1 MAAVFVLL
9 YVPLLL
15 FFLKAMFTKD
25 AQLIQNSYYAATAQA
40 LPEQAP
46 LKSTVSADVC
56 VVGAGLAGLSAALE
70 LANAGFDVVLLEA
83 RRIAWGASGR
93 NGGQAIAGYA
103 CGEEPFEKA
112 MSMDEAKR
120 AFNLTI
126 EGLDL
131 MRERIRQY
139 NIDCDWVD
147 GYMTASVK
155 PKSTAGLFEWADRL
169 GEAYDYPH
177 LQKIQQDEMPEWVAS
192 KRYHAGVLD
201 KNSAHL
207 HPLKYA
213 LGVARAALDAGV
225 RIFEQSMV
233 TDIAYTDPAVVKTAQ
248 GQVTAKFVILAG
260 NVYIDELV
268 PKIAKRIMP
277 VGTYIIATEHLPK
290 ETADSLIKNRIAVC
304 DNNFVLDYFRVTND
318 DRMLF
323 GGRVSYSGITPPNLP
338 VAMRKT
344 MLRAFPQ
351 LESAKVEYCWGGF
364 VDVTMNRAPDFG
376 RLANNVYYLQ
386 GFSGHGLILTGI
398 AGKLAAE
405 AVRGQAER
413 FDMFSKIK
421 HLPFPGGKYLRTP
434 AQVLGMAYYRLKD
447 YL

>member
-1 MAAVFVLL
+1 
-9 YVPLLL
+9 
-15 FFLKAMFTKD
+15 MFTKD
-25 AQLIQNSYYAATAQA
+25 AQLIQNSYYTATAQA

-46 LKSTVSADVC
+46 LQSTVCADVC

-70 LANAGFDVVLLEA
+70 LANAGFDVVVLEA
-83 RRIAWGASGR
+83 KRVAWGASGR

-112 MSMDEAKR
+112 MSPDEAKR

-131 MRERIRQY
+131 MRERIRRY

-169 GEAYDYPH
+169 GEVYDYPY
-177 LQKIQQDEMPEWVAS
+177 LQKIQPNEMPDWVAS
-192 KRYHAGVLD
+192 KRYYAGVLD

-260 NVYIDELV
+260 NVYIDELA

-277 VGTYIIATEHLPK
+277 VGTYIIATEHLPR

-304 DNNFVLDYFRVTND
+304 DNNFVLDYFRVTRD

-338 VAMRKT
+338 NAMRKT

-413 FDMFSKIK
+413 FDLFSKIK

>member
-1 MAAVFVLL
+1 
-9 YVPLLL
+9 
-15 FFLKAMFTKD
+15 MFAQDARLTK
-25 AQLIQNSYYAATAQA
+25 NSYYTATSQA
-40 LPEQAP
+40 LSQQPTLQG
-46 LKSTVSADVC
+46 KVQADVC
-56 VVGAGLAGLSAALE
+56 VIGAGLAGLSAALE
-70 LANAGFDVVLLEA
+70 LANAGYSVVVLEA
-83 RRIAWGASGR
+83 KRIAWGASGR

-103 CGEEPFEKA
+103 CGEESFEKF

-139 NIDCDWVD
+139 HIDCDWVD

-155 PKSTAGLFEWADRL
+155 PKSTAGLFEWADRM
-169 GEAYDYPH
+169 AAVYDYPH
-177 LQKIQQDEMPEWVAS
+177 LHKIQPNEMPDWVAS

-213 LGVARAALDAGV
+213 LGVAKAALDAGV
-225 RIFEQSMV
+225 RIYENSMV

-260 NVYIDELV
+260 NVYIDELA

-277 VGTYIIATEHLPK
+277 VGTYIIATERLPK

-304 DNNFVLDYFRVTND
+304 DNNFVLDYFRVTRD

-376 RLANNVYYLQ
+376 RLAHHVYYLQ

-398 AGKLAAE
+398 AGKMAAE

-413 FDMFSKIK
+413 FDLFAKIK
-421 HLPFPGGKYLRTP
+421 HLPFPGGRYLRTP

-447 YL
+447 YI

>member
-1 MAAVFVLL
+1 M
-9 YVPLLL
+9 
-15 FFLKAMFTKD
+15 
-25 AQLIQNSYYAATAQA
+25 
-40 LPEQAP
+40 
-46 LKSTVSADVC
+46 
-56 VVGAGLAGLSAALE
+56 
-70 LANAGFDVVLLEA
+70 
-83 RRIAWGASGR
+83 
-93 NGGQAIAGYA
+93 
-103 CGEEPFEKA
+103 
-112 MSMDEAKR
+112 
-120 AFNLTI
+120 
-126 EGLDL
+126 
-131 MRERIRQY
+131 
-139 NIDCDWVD
+139 
-147 GYMTASVK
+147 
-155 PKSTAGLFEWADRL
+155 
-169 GEAYDYPH
+169 
-177 LQKIQQDEMPEWVAS
+177 
-192 KRYHAGVLD
+192 D

-233 TDIAYTDPAVVKTAQ
+233 TDIAYTDPAVVKTVQ
-248 GQVTAKFVILAG
+248 GQVTAQFVILAG

>member
-1 MAAVFVLL
+1 
-9 YVPLLL
+9 
-15 FFLKAMFTKD
+15 MF
-25 AQLIQNSYYAATAQA
+25 AQDEKLANNSYYTATAQPLA
-40 LPEQAP
+40 EQPSLQGAMH
-46 LKSTVSADVC
+46 ADVC
-56 VVGAGLAGLSAALE
+56 VVGAGLAGLSTALE
-70 LANAGFDVVLLEA
+70 LANAGFQVVLLEA
-83 RRIAWGASGR
+83 KRVAWAASGR

-103 CGEEPFEKA
+103 CGEEPFEKV

-139 NIDCDWVD
+139 DIDCDLVD

-155 PKSTAGLFEWADRL
+155 PKSTAGLFEWADRMS
-169 GEAYDYPH
+169 EVYDYPY
-177 LQKIQQDEMPEWVAS
+177 LQKISAAEMPDWVAS
-192 KRYHAGVLD
+192 KRYHSGVLD

-213 LGVARAALDAGV
+213 LGVARAALNAGV
-225 RIFEQSMV
+225 RIFEHSQV
-233 TDIAYTDPAVVKTAQ
+233 TDINYTDPALVKTAQ

-260 NVYIDELV
+260 NVYIDELA

-277 VGTYIIATEHLPK
+277 VGTYIIATEPLSK
-290 ETADSLIKNRIAVC
+290 DTADSLIKNRIAVC

-338 VAMRKT
+338 NAMRKT

-351 LESAKVEYCWGGF
+351 LESAKIEYCWGGF

-376 RLANNVYYLQ
+376 RLAHNVYYLQ

-413 FDMFSKIK
+413 FDLFGKIK

>member
-1 MAAVFVLL
+1 
-9 YVPLLL
+9 
-15 FFLKAMFTKD
+15 MFAKD
-25 AQLIQNSYYAATAQA
+25 ASLALNSYYTATSQS
-40 LPEQAP
+40 LPEQPA
-46 LKSTVSADVC
+46 LKDNITADVC
-56 VVGAGLAGLSAALE
+56 VIGAGLAGLSAALE
-70 LANAGFDVVLLEA
+70 LANAGFQVVLLEA
-83 RRIAWGASGR
+83 KRIAWGASGR

-103 CGEEPFEKA
+103 CGEEPFEKVMTMA
-112 MSMDEAKR
+112 ESKE
-120 AFNLTI
+120 AFNLTV

-131 MRERIRQY
+131 MRQRIQKY
-139 NIDCDWVD
+139 DIDCDWVD
-147 GYMTASVK
+147 GYMTASVRSK
-155 PKSTAGLFEWADRL
+155 TTPDLFEWADRMTTV
-169 GEAYDYPH
+169 YDYPH
-177 LQKIQQDEMPEWVAS
+177 LQKIQPDEMPEWLAS
-192 KRYHAGVLD
+192 ERYHAGVLD

-213 LGVARAALDAGV
+213 LGLAQAAMNAGV
-225 RIFEQSMV
+225 RIYENTQATQIKYS
-233 TDIAYTDPAVVKTAQ
+233 DPAIVKTSS
-248 GQVTAKFVILAG
+248 GQVTASFVILAG
-260 NVYIDELV
+260 NVYTDDLA

-277 VGTYIIATEHLPK
+277 VGTYIVTTEQLPH
-290 ETADSLIKNRIAVC
+290 EVAEGLIKNRIAVS

-323 GGRVSYSGITPPNLP
+323 GGRVSYSGMTPPNLP

-351 LESAKVEYCWGGF
+351 LDFAQIEYCWGGY

-398 AGKLAAE
+398 AGKIAAE

-413 FDMFSKIK
+413 FDLFSKLR
-421 HLPFPGGKYLRTP
+421 HLPFPGGKYLRMP

>member
-1 MAAVFVLL
+1 
-9 YVPLLL
+9 
-15 FFLKAMFTKD
+15 MFAKD
-25 AQLIQNSYYAATAQA
+25 APLALNSYYTATSQPLAEQPA
-40 LPEQAP
+40 L
-46 LKSTVSADVC
+46 KDNIIADVC
-56 VVGAGLAGLSAALE
+56 VIGAGLAGLSAALE
-70 LANAGFDVVLLEA
+70 LANAGFQVVLLEA
-83 RRIAWGASGR
+83 KRIAWGASGR

-103 CGEEPFEKA
+103 CGEEPFEKVMTMA
-112 MSMDEAKR
+112 ESKE
-120 AFNLTI
+120 AFNLTV

-131 MRERIRQY
+131 MRQRIQKY
-139 NIDCDWVD
+139 DIDCDWVD
-147 GYMTASVK
+147 GYMTASVR
-155 PKSTAGLFEWADRL
+155 PKTTPDLFEWADRMTTV
-169 GEAYDYPH
+169 YDYPH
-177 LQKIQQDEMPEWVAS
+177 LQKIQPDEMPEWLAS
-192 KRYHAGVLD
+192 ERYHAGVLD

-213 LGVARAALDAGV
+213 LGLAQAAMNAGV
-225 RIFEQSMV
+225 RIYENTQATQIKYS
-233 TDIAYTDPAVVKTAQ
+233 DPAVVKTSS
-248 GQVTAKFVILAG
+248 GQVTASFVILAG
-260 NVYIDELV
+260 NVYTEDLA

-277 VGTYIIATEHLPK
+277 VGTYIVTTEQLPH
-290 ETADSLIKNRIAVC
+290 EVAEGLIKNRIAVS

-323 GGRVSYSGITPPNLP
+323 GGRVSYSGMTPPNLP

-351 LESAKVEYCWGGF
+351 LDFVQIEYCWGGY

-376 RLANNVYYLQ
+376 RLAKNVYYLQ

-398 AGKLAAE
+398 AGKIAAE

-413 FDMFSKIK
+413 FDLFSKLR
-421 HLPFPGGKYLRTP
+421 HLPFPGGKYLRMP

>member
-1 MAAVFVLL
+1 
-9 YVPLLL
+9 
-15 FFLKAMFTKD
+15 MF
-25 AQLIQNSYYAATAQA
+25 AQDEKLANNSYYAATAQPLA
-40 LPEQAP
+40 EQPSLQSAMH
-46 LKSTVSADVC
+46 ADVC
-56 VVGAGLAGLSAALE
+56 VVGAGLAGLSTALE
-70 LANAGFDVVLLEA
+70 LANAGFQVVLLEA
-83 RRIAWGASGR
+83 KRVAWAASGR

-103 CGEEPFEKA
+103 CGEEPFEKV

-139 NIDCDWVD
+139 HIDCDLVD

-155 PKSTAGLFEWADRL
+155 PKSTAGLFEWADRMS
-169 GEAYDYPH
+169 EVYDYPY
-177 LQKIQQDEMPEWVAS
+177 LQKISAAEMPDWVAS
-192 KRYHAGVLD
+192 KRYHSGVLD

-213 LGVARAALDAGV
+213 LGVARAALNAGV
-225 RIFEQSMV
+225 QIFEHSLV
-233 TDIAYTDPAVVKTAQ
+233 TQIDYTDPAVVKTAQ
-248 GQVTAKFVILAG
+248 GQVTAKFVVLAG

-277 VGTYIIATEHLPK
+277 VGTYIIATERLPK

-413 FDMFSKIK
+413 FDLFAKLK
-421 HLPFPGGKYLRTP
+421 HTPFPGGKYLRTP

>member
-1 MAAVFVLL
+1 
-9 YVPLLL
+9 
-15 FFLKAMFTKD
+15 MFTKD
-25 AQLIQNSYYAATAQA
+25 AQLIQNSYYTATAQA

-46 LKSTVSADVC
+46 LQSTVCADVC

-70 LANAGFDVVLLEA
+70 LANAGFDVVVLEA
-83 RRIAWGASGR
+83 KRVAWGASGR

-112 MSMDEAKR
+112 MSPDEAKR

-131 MRERIRQY
+131 MRERIRRY

-169 GEAYDYPH
+169 GEVYDYPY
-177 LQKIQQDEMPEWVAS
+177 LQKIQPNEMPDWVAS

-260 NVYIDELV
+260 NVYIDELA

-277 VGTYIIATEHLPK
+277 VGTYIIATEHLPR

-304 DNNFVLDYFRVTND
+304 DNNFVLDYFRVTRD

-338 VAMRKT
+338 NAMRKT

-413 FDMFSKIK
+413 FDLFSKIK

>member
-1 MAAVFVLL
+1 MVAVFVLP
-9 YVPLLL
+9 YASL
-15 FFLKAMFTKD
+15 FFFPLKAMFTKD

-46 LKSTVSADVC
+46 LKSTVCADVC

-70 LANAGFDVVLLEA
+70 LANAGFDVVVLEA
-83 RRIAWGASGR
+83 RRVAWGASGR

-131 MRERIRQY
+131 MRERIRRY

-155 PKSTAGLFEWADRL
+155 PKSTADLFEWADRL

-177 LQKIQQDEMPEWVAS
+177 LQKIQSDEMPEWVAS

-225 RIFEQSMV
+225 RVFEQSMV

-351 LESAKVEYCWGGF
+351 LEAAKVEYCWGGF

-413 FDMFSKIK
+413 FDLFSKIK

>member
-1 MAAVFVLL
+1 M
-9 YVPLLL
+9 Y
-15 FFLKAMFTKD
+15 
-25 AQLIQNSYYAATAQA
+25 AQDEKLANNSYYTATAQS
-40 LPEQAP
+40 LPEQP
-46 LKSTVSADVC
+46 VLQGHVQADVC

-70 LANAGFDVVLLEA
+70 LANAGFTVALIEGKRV
-83 RRIAWGASGR
+83 AWGASGR

-103 CGEEPFEKA
+103 CGEEPFEKQL
-112 MSMDEAKR
+112 SLVEAKT
-120 AFNLTI
+120 AFNLTL

-131 MRERIRQY
+131 MRARIKAY
-139 NIDCDWVD
+139 DIDCDWVD

-155 PKSTAGLFEWADRL
+155 PKSSAGLFEWADRM
-169 GEAYDYPH
+169 AKVYDYPY
-177 LQKIQQDEMPEWVAS
+177 LQKISAQEMPEWVAS

-213 LGVARAALDAGV
+213 LGLARACLEAGV
-225 RIFEQSMV
+225 AIFEHSTV
-233 TDIAYTDPAVVKTAQ
+233 TEIQYTDPVVVKTAH
-248 GQVTAKFVILAG
+248 GQVKANFVILAG
-260 NVYIDELV
+260 NVYIEELA

-277 VGTYIIATEHLPK
+277 VGTYIIATEQLPHDL
-290 ETADSLIKNRIAVC
+290 ANSLIKNRIAVC

-364 VDVTMNRAPDFG
+364 VDVTVNRAPDFG
-376 RLANNVYYLQ
+376 RLAANVYYLQ

-405 AVRGQAER
+405 AVRGQAAR
-413 FDMFSKIK
+413 FDLFTKLRHI
-421 HLPFPGGKYLRTP
+421 PFVGGKYLRTP
-434 AQVLGMAYYRLKD
+434 AQVLGMAYYRLRD

>member
-155 PKSTAGLFEWADRL
+155 PESTVGLFEWADRL

-177 LQKIQQDEMPEWVAS
+177 LQKIQPDEMPDWVTS

-213 LGVARAALDAGV
+213 LGVAKAALDAGV
-225 RIFEQSMV
+225 RIYEDSLV
-233 TDIAYTDPAVVKTAQ
+233 TDITYTDPAVVKTAQ
-248 GQVTAKFVILAG
+248 GQVTAKFVVLAG
-260 NVYIDELV
+260 NVYIDELA

-277 VGTYIIATEHLPK
+277 VGTYIIATERLPK

-304 DNNFVLDYFRVTND
+304 DNNFVLDYFRVTRD

-398 AGKLAAE
+398 AGKVAAE

-413 FDMFSKIK
+413 FDLFGKIK

>member
-1 MAAVFVLL
+1 
-9 YVPLLL
+9 
-15 FFLKAMFTKD
+15 MF
-25 AQLIQNSYYAATAQA
+25 AQDEKLANNSYYIATAQPLAEQPA
-40 LPEQAP
+40 LQGAMH
-46 LKSTVSADVC
+46 ADVC
-56 VVGAGLAGLSAALE
+56 VVGAGLAGLSTALE
-70 LANAGFDVVLLEA
+70 LANAGFQVVLLEA
-83 RRIAWGASGR
+83 KRVAWAASGR

-103 CGEEPFEKA
+103 CGEEPFEIV

-131 MRERIRQY
+131 MRERIRQHH
-139 NIDCDWVD
+139 IDCDWVD

-155 PKSTAGLFEWADRL
+155 PKSTAGLFEWADRMS
-169 GEAYDYPH
+169 EVYDYPY
-177 LQKIQQDEMPEWVAS
+177 LQKISAAEMPDWVAS
-192 KRYHAGVLD
+192 KRYHSGVLD

-213 LGVARAALDAGV
+213 LGVARAALNAGV
-225 RIFEQSMV
+225 QIFEHSLV
-233 TDIAYTDPAVVKTAQ
+233 TQIDYSDPAVVKTAQ
-248 GQVTAKFVILAG
+248 GQVTAKFVVLAG

-277 VGTYIIATEHLPK
+277 VGTYIIATERLPK

-376 RLANNVYYLQ
+376 RLAHNVYYLQ

-413 FDMFSKIK
+413 FDLFGKIK

-434 AQVLGMAYYRLKD
+434 AQVLVMAYYRLKD

>member
-1 MAAVFVLL
+1 
-9 YVPLLL
+9 
-15 FFLKAMFTKD
+15 MF
-25 AQLIQNSYYAATAQA
+25 AQDEKLANNSYYAATAQPLA
-40 LPEQAP
+40 EQPSLQSAMH
-46 LKSTVSADVC
+46 ADVC
-56 VVGAGLAGLSAALE
+56 VVGAGLAGLSTALE
-70 LANAGFDVVLLEA
+70 LANAGFQVVLLEA
-83 RRIAWGASGR
+83 KRVAWAASGR

-103 CGEEPFEKA
+103 CGEEPFEKV

-139 NIDCDWVD
+139 HIDCDLVD

-155 PKSTAGLFEWADRL
+155 PKSTAGLFEWADRMS
-169 GEAYDYPH
+169 EVYDYPY
-177 LQKIQQDEMPEWVAS
+177 LQKISAAEMPDWVAS
-192 KRYHAGVLD
+192 KRYHSGVLD

-213 LGVARAALDAGV
+213 LGVARAALNAGV
-225 RIFEQSMV
+225 QIFEHSLV
-233 TDIAYTDPAVVKTAQ
+233 TQIDYSDPAVVKTAQ
-248 GQVTAKFVILAG
+248 GQVTAKFVVLAG

-277 VGTYIIATEHLPK
+277 VGTYIIATERLPK

-376 RLANNVYYLQ
+376 RLAHNVYYLQ

-413 FDMFSKIK
+413 FDLFGKIK

>member
-1 MAAVFVLL
+1 MSW
-9 YVPLLL
+9 P
-15 FFLKAMFTKD
+15 
-25 AQLIQNSYYAATAQA
+25 N
-40 LPEQAP
+40 P
-46 LKSTVSADVC
+46 
-56 VVGAGLAGLSAALE
+56 
-70 LANAGFDVVLLEA
+70 GFQVTLLEA
-83 RRIAWGASGR
+83 KRIAWGASGR

-155 PKSTAGLFEWADRL
+155 PKSTQGLFEWADRM
-169 GEAYDYPH
+169 GEVYDYPH
-177 LQKIQQDEMPEWVAS
+177 LQKIQPNEMPDWVTS

-213 LGVARAALDAGV
+213 LGVAKAALDAGV
-225 RIFEQSMV
+225 RIYEDSLV
-233 TDIAYTDPAVVKTAQ
+233 TDITYTDPAVVKTAQ
-248 GQVTAKFVILAG
+248 GQVTAKFVVLAG
-260 NVYIDELV
+260 NVYIDELA

-277 VGTYIIATEHLPK
+277 VGTYIIATERLPK

-304 DNNFVLDYFRVTND
+304 DNNFVLDYFRVTRD

-398 AGKLAAE
+398 AGKVAAE

-413 FDMFSKIK
+413 FDLFGKIK

>member
-1 MAAVFVLL
+1 
-9 YVPLLL
+9 
-15 FFLKAMFTKD
+15 MFAKD
-25 AQLIQNSYYAATAQA
+25 AQLISNSYYTATAQA
-40 LPEQAP
+40 LPQQP
-46 LKSTVSADVC
+46 SLQGHIQADVC
-56 VVGAGLAGLSAALE
+56 VIGAGLAGLSAALE
-70 LANAGFDVVLLEA
+70 LAQSGFQVTLLEA
-83 RRIAWGASGR
+83 KRIAWGASGR

-155 PKSTAGLFEWADRL
+155 PKSTQGLFEWADRM
-169 GEAYDYPH
+169 GEVYDYPH
-177 LQKIQQDEMPEWVAS
+177 LQKIQPNEMPDWVTS

-213 LGVARAALDAGV
+213 LGVAKAALDAGV
-225 RIFEQSMV
+225 RIYENSMV

-248 GQVTAKFVILAG
+248 GQVTAKFVVLAG
-260 NVYIDELV
+260 NVYIDELA

-277 VGTYIIATEHLPK
+277 VGTYIIATERLPK

-304 DNNFVLDYFRVTND
+304 DNNFVLDYFRVTRD

-398 AGKLAAE
+398 AGKVAAE

-413 FDMFSKIK
+413 FDLFGKIK

>member
-1 MAAVFVLL
+1 
-9 YVPLLL
+9 
-15 FFLKAMFTKD
+15 MFAQDARLTK
-25 AQLIQNSYYAATAQA
+25 NSYYTATSQA
-40 LPEQAP
+40 LSQQPTLQG
-46 LKSTVSADVC
+46 KVQADVC
-56 VVGAGLAGLSAALE
+56 VIGAGLAGLSAALE
-70 LANAGFDVVLLEA
+70 LANAGYSVVVLEA
-83 RRIAWGASGR
+83 KRIAWGASGR

-155 PKSTAGLFEWADRL
+155 PKSTQGLFEWADRM
-169 GEAYDYPH
+169 GEVYDYPH
-177 LQKIQQDEMPEWVAS
+177 LQKIQPNEMPDWVTS

-213 LGVARAALDAGV
+213 LGVAKAALDAGV
-225 RIFEQSMV
+225 RIYEDSLV
-233 TDIAYTDPAVVKTAQ
+233 TDITYTDPAVVKTAQ
-248 GQVTAKFVILAG
+248 GQVTAKFVVLAG
-260 NVYIDELV
+260 NVYIDELA

-277 VGTYIIATEHLPK
+277 VGTYIIATERLPK

-304 DNNFVLDYFRVTND
+304 DNNFVLDYFRVTRD

-398 AGKLAAE
+398 AGKVAAE

-413 FDMFSKIK
+413 FDLFGKIK

>member
-1 MAAVFVLL
+1 
-9 YVPLLL
+9 
-15 FFLKAMFTKD
+15 MFAKD
-25 AQLIQNSYYAATAQA
+25 AQLVSNSYYTATAQL
-40 LPEQAP
+40 LPQQP
-46 LKSTVSADVC
+46 SLQGNVQADVC
-56 VVGAGLAGLSAALE
+56 VIGAGLAGLSAALE
-70 LANAGFDVVLLEA
+70 LANAGFQVAVLEA
-83 RRIAWGASGR
+83 KRIVWGASGR

-126 EGLDL
+126 EGLEL

-139 NIDCDWVD
+139 HIDCDWVD

-155 PKSTAGLFEWADRL
+155 PKSTAGLFDWADRMA
-169 GEAYDYPH
+169 EVYDYPH
-177 LQKIQQDEMPEWVAS
+177 LHKIQPNEMPDWVAS

-213 LGVARAALDAGV
+213 LGVAKAALDAGV
-225 RIFEQSMV
+225 RIYENSMV
-233 TDIAYTDPAVVKTAQ
+233 THIAYTDPAVVKTAQ

-260 NVYIDELV
+260 NVYIDELA

-277 VGTYIIATEHLPK
+277 VGTYIIATERLPK

-304 DNNFVLDYFRVTND
+304 DNNFVLDYFRVTRD

-376 RLANNVYYLQ
+376 RLAHNVYYLQ

-398 AGKLAAE
+398 AGKIAAE

-413 FDMFSKIK
+413 FDLFAKIK
-421 HLPFPGGKYLRTP
+421 HLPFPGGRYLRTP